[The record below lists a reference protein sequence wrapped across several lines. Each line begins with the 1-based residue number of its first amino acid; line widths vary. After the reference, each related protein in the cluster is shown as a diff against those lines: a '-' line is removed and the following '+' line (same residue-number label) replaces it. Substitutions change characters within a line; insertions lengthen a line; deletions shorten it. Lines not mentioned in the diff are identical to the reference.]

1 MRISRGA
8 GKFDLTDDAV
18 KHQEVED
25 ARFEAQEGAGNFA
38 GLDFGEYL
46 GTRPEIGF
54 TRMLLNFAFEPQYPF
69 KPDTRRNFR
78 KGFVLAVVVFTAFIA
93 WLLWFNVIR

>member
-1 MRISRGA
+1 M
-8 GKFDLTDDAV
+8 
-18 KHQEVED
+18 KHEKVED
-25 ARFEAQEGAGNFA
+25 TRFEAQEGAGNFA
-38 GLDFGEYL
+38 GLDFGDYL

-54 TRMLLNFAFEPQYPF
+54 TRMLLNVAFESQYRL
-69 KPDTRRNFR
+69 KPDARRNFR

>member
-1 MRISRGA
+1 M
-8 GKFDLTDDAV
+8 
-18 KHQEVED
+18 KHEKVED

-38 GLDFGEYL
+38 NLDFGGYL
-46 GTRPEIGF
+46 GRRPEIGF

-69 KPDTRRNFR
+69 KPDARRNFR

-93 WLLWFNVIR
+93 WLLWFNVIQ